1 MTFAPHPVTAIEVV
15 AAATTRRGRVLVLQG
30 RGDAPAHYARLA
42 NRLAVDGYE
51 VGIAQVPPATPTE
64 AAAAWAAF
72 VEDTEQ
78 PQVVVAADTAAGFIV
93 SVLAGSDAAV
103 MPAAVVLAGLA
114 VPGVPVA
121 HPVVDETRELRSACP
136 IHAGVVRSAGAR
148 ALADSDIDPVWP
160 EGAAALPVL
169 AIHGAADAIAPLD
182 DATALLAGWH
192 AEIVV
197 VAGGLHDVLND
208 VAHRSVAAEIVQ
220 LLERLRLDA
229 AAAPILERRAA

>member
-1 MTFAPHPVTAIEVV
+1 MTFAPHPVTEIDVV

-42 NRLAVDGYE
+42 HRLAVDGYE
-51 VGIAQVPPATPTE
+51 VGIAQVPPATPVE

-78 PQVVVAADTAAGFIV
+78 PQVVVAADTAAGLV
-93 SVLAGSDAAV
+93 AAALAEGGVDES
-103 MPAAVVLAGLA
+103 PSAVVLAGLA
-114 VPGVPVA
+114 VPGAAAAEPVA
-121 HPVVDETRELRSACP
+121 DETQELRSACP

-148 ALADSDIDPVWP
+148 SLAESVIDPIWP

-182 DATALLAGWH
+182 DAIALLARWH
-192 AEIVV
+192 AEVVV

-220 LLERLRLDA
+220 LLERVRLDA